1 MIVIAGAGCLVLKTI
16 LQFQLRVWCKTIG
29 CSDVDPA
36 EVLAPA
42 NIMAVAII
50 DIAEELLVPTNRAKE
65 LRGKFVFRFDV
76 IRECVCVS
84 HSRHFEAGFV
94 ELGPK
99 LQMTPGKTEVL
110 HKDKFAII
118 IDVTSRRQRR
128 FRLAPKV
135 WAFAR

>member
-76 IRECVCVS
+76 IRVCVCVS
-84 HSRHFEAGFV
+84 YSRYLDARFV
-94 ELGPK
+94 KRDPYLRMS
-99 LQMTPGKTEVL
+99 LC
-110 HKDKFAII
+110 
-118 IDVTSRRQRR
+118 
-128 FRLAPKV
+128 
-135 WAFAR
+135 